1 MRALL
6 LALCAAL
13 LLARPAHAQS
23 RSGLPVDI
31 QVPLPPAPVVADG
44 QTRLVYELR
53 ITNFAPVPFDLRE
66 IDVVAD
72 GTSIAR
78 FSDGDLEGLLETIGA
93 ASDNAS
99 PRTLG
104 SGRTVVAYLDLT
116 LPRGA
121 KAPASIS
128 HRLAF
133 TRKAADGTVVERS
146 LTGIPLTTQPPA
158 ITIGA
163 PLRGPGWVAAN
174 GLFSKDHRRSFNAVD
189 GREYLAQRFAIDWV
203 QLGPDGRF
211 FRESSTANENFYGY
225 GAEVIAVADGVISNL
240 VTDQPENAGSN
251 PPTSR
256 TVTLDSIT
264 GNSLV
269 LDLGGGRY
277 ALYAH
282 LKPGSLKVALGDKV
296 KAGQVLAQLGNSGNS
311 DAPHLHFQLMNAN
324 SPLGA
329 EGLPYQI
336 RSFRL
341 AGRLAN
347 LELLENG
354 QAWTPAQGA
363 AELRRNEFPA
373 DLAVVTFP

>member
-1 MRALL
+1 MRALPF
-6 LALCAAL
+6 ALCVAL
-13 LLARPAHAQS
+13 LITQPALAQS
-23 RSGLPVDI
+23 HSGLPVDV
-31 QVPLPPAPVVADG
+31 QVPLAPAPVVADELP
-44 QTRLVYELR
+44 RLVYELR
-53 ITNFAPVPFDLRE
+53 ITNFAPVSLDLSE
-66 IDVVAD
+66 IDVIAD
-72 GTSIAR
+72 GASVAR
-78 FSDGDLEGLLETIGA
+78 LSGKDLEGSLETIGA
-93 ASDNAS
+93 ASDNVS
-99 PRTLG
+99 SRTIE

-116 LPRGA
+116 LPKGSRI
-121 KAPASIS
+121 PAAIS
-128 HRLAF
+128 HRLTF
-133 TRKAADGTVVERS
+133 TRQAADGSVVERS
-146 LTGIPLTTQPPA
+146 LSGIPLATQPAA

-163 PLRGPGWVAAN
+163 PLRGSGWVAAN

-189 GREYLAQRFAIDWV
+189 GREHLAQRFAIDWV

-211 FRESSTANENFYGY
+211 FRDSSTTNENFYGY
-225 GAEVIAVADGVISNL
+225 GAEVIAVADGVITGLIS
-240 VTDQPENAGSN
+240 DQPDNAGSN

-282 LKPGSLKVALGDKV
+282 LKPGSIKVALGDKV

-329 EGLPYQI
+329 EGLPYQFA
-336 RSFRL
+336 SYRL
-341 AGRLAN
+341 AGKLPN
-347 LELLENG
+347 PEILESG
-354 QAWTPAQGA
+354 QAWHPERSVPEPRHG
-363 AELRRNEFPA
+363 EFPA